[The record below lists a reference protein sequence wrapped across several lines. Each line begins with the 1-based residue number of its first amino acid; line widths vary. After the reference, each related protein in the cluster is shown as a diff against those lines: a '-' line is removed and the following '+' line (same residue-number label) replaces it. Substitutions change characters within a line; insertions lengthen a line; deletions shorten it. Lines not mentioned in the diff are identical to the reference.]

1 MKYQNQSPET
11 MPNLKNLLTRKGV
24 IAEREDTSLMEEF
37 DKESGYEMGEEDP
50 LLN

>member
-1 MKYQNQSPET
+1 MKYQNQSPEA
-11 MPNLKNLLTRKGV
+11 MANLNNLLIRKSE
-24 IAEREDTSLMEEF
+24 IAEHEDASLMEEF